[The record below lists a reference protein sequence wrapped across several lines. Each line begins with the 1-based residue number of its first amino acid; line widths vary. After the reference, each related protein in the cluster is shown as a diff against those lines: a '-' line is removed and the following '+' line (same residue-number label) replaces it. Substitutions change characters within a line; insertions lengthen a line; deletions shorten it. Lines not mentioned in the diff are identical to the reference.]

1 MDFVA
6 NNIGWTLIVGATLVT
21 GVIVLLD
28 LVRGARAADEDA
40 DDDTIRYLPVRDGQ
54 IVTDV
59 LEQRDEEVQR

>member
-28 LVRGARAADEDA
+28 LVRGARTADE

-59 LEQRDEEVQR
+59 LEQRDAEVQR

>member
-28 LVRGARAADEDA
+28 LSRGARDADE

-59 LEQRDEEVQR
+59 LEQRDAEVQR

>member
-28 LVRGARAADEDA
+28 LIRGARDADE

-59 LEQRDEEVQR
+59 LEQRDAEVQR